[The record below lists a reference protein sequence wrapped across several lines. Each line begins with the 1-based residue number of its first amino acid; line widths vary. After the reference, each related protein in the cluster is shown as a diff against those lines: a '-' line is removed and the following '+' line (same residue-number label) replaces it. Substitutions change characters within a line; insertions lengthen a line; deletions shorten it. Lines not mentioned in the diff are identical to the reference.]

1 MKLTD
6 ICEFHG
12 GSQPPKSEWSSEYK
26 DGYIRMLQIR
36 DFTQEG
42 RVTPEY
48 VKISNRLRL
57 CTEDDILIGRYGASV
72 GKILSGKSGAYNV
85 AIMKAVPDTS
95 VVRKQ
100 YLRYYFLSPN
110 FQNYILN
117 LGGRAAQAGFS
128 KDDLARLEITVVSL
142 EEQDKIVNEL
152 STLEKTISTKQKQL
166 KEFDDLVKS
175 RFIEMFGDIRISS
188 IFPNIALENFAQI
201 GSSKRVHAADY
212 VESGVPFYRSKEI
225 IELGN
230 GQEPSVELFISKK
243 QYESIKKTNGVPC
256 KGDILMSAVGT
267 IGKMWI
273 VDGRKDFYYKDG
285 NIISIHSD
293 ETNPIYLKEA
303 LANLIDDFKSA
314 NVAGSAYSALTIV
327 KLKKMTVPMPPMS
340 IQNEFADFVKLIDK
354 SKFIVQKQIDDL
366 QELLDSKMDEYF
378 G

>member
-1 MKLTD
+1 MNRKN
-6 ICEFHG
+6 ICEICTLIMGQSPDSKSYNKDKNGIPFYQGNADFGEEH
-12 GSQPPKSEWSSEYK
+12 PTPTVWCTAPK
-26 DGYIRMLQIR
+26 
-36 DFTQEG
+36 
-42 RVTPEY
+42 
-48 VKISNRLRL
+48 KIARKG
-57 CTEDDILIGRYGASV
+57 DILISVRAPIGDMNIANEDCCIGRGLAAIRLNKSDIVDINYLYHY
-72 GKILSGKSGAYNV
+72 LSATVEFLQEQGTGSTFK
-85 AIMKAVPDTS
+85 AINKT
-95 VVRKQ
+95 
-100 YLRYYFLSPN
+100 
-110 FQNYILN
+110 
-117 LGGRAAQAGFS
+117 
-128 KDDLARLEITVVSL
+128 
-142 EEQDKIVNEL
+142 
-152 STLEKTISTKQKQL
+152 TLEGIEIPCPSIEKQKNIAKLIIEIKTSIQYKKAEL
-166 KEFDDLVKS
+166 FALNELVKS

-285 NIISIHSD
+285 NIISIHSE

-354 SKFIVQKQIDDL
+354 S
-366 QELLDSKMDEYF
+366 
-378 G
+378 

>member
-1 MKLTD
+1 MKVKL
-6 ICEFHG
+6 
-12 GSQPPKSEWSSEYK
+12 SEVSSGFTKNIAQK
-26 DGYIRMLQIR
+26 DLDNNNGCYPI
-36 DFTQEG
+36 
-42 RVTPEY
+42 
-48 VKISNRLRL
+48 
-57 CTEDDILIGRYGASV
+57 YGASGYIKNINFYISDKPYIGIVKDGSGV
-72 GKILSGKSGAYNV
+72 GRVNIYPAYSSLLGTMQYVVPNDNMDIAYLMYALRYMKLGSLYSGA
-85 AIMKAVPDTS
+85 AIPHI
-95 VVRKQ
+95 
-100 YLRYYFLSPN
+100 YYK
-110 FQNYILN
+110 NYQ
-117 LGGRAAQAGFS
+117 R
-128 KDDLARLEITVVSL
+128 
-142 EEQDKIVNEL
+142 NEL
-152 STLEKTISTKQKQL
+152 NYREKNEQKSISTQL
-166 KEFDDLVKS
+166 TQIENAILVCNAKIIALDELVKS

-285 NIISIHSD
+285 NIISIHSE